1 MIFKKGKIKMKT
13 RLRVLRFKKDIP
25 QIQLSIKTGIHF
37 STLSRIEHGYIK
49 PTPEQKK
56 KLAKALNVDEDW
68 LFPPENEKSVENK

>member
-1 MIFKKGKIKMKT
+1 MSN
-13 RLRVLRFKKDIP
+13 RLREIRFQRNLP
-25 QIQLSIKTGIHF
+25 QIQLALKTKIHF